1 MPGESRPFWENMSHC
16 RENNEQASPGKSRGK
31 ALLLTLPMLA
41 ITAAMLS
48 GEGAFASGGSVLA
61 YLSALLFL
69 NFIFY
74 RMVRT
79 GKTDKYRAI
88 VFITLAGAAAFS
100 FMSFFLE
107 LRGAFGVTPSEI
119 MRGEVPACHMVLPM
133 LFLPALL
140 SKTVVFPG
148 LITGGYASIAVLAVF
163 WLAGTLVIGKGYCSW
178 FCFLGG
184 FEDGF
189 SRIFKSPVVKNI
201 RPDLRLLPFAVLL
214 TAVLTSAYTL
224 THTYCEWVCP
234 YKMVTE
240 FEQVVSVKLL
250 VQSAIFI
257 VMFAALVVILPLLTK
272 LRTQCAFF
280 CPFGAMQTLAGRL
293 SPFEV
298 RIDTEKCSRCGKCL
312 TECPDFSLDA
322 ASLERGKPHMSC
334 HLCGKCVDLCPD
346 KAIFFHIKGT
356 SLKTGLEAQRIFF
369 LYPAFIFL
377 SGITGMNLQQ
387 ALLRMIGF
395 FL

>member
-1 MPGESRPFWENMSHC
+1 MDHSQENIESPT
-16 RENNEQASPGKSRGK
+16 PVKSRGK
-31 ALLLTLPMLA
+31 ALLLSLPMLA
-41 ITAAMLS
+41 ITSSMLA
-48 GEGAFASGGSVLA
+48 GEGAFASIGSVAA
-61 YLSALLFL
+61 YLASLAFL
-69 NFIFY
+69 NFMFY
-74 RMVRT
+74 KMVRT

-133 LFLPALL
+133 LFLPALF
-140 SKTVVFPG
+140 SKTIVFPG
-148 LITGGYASIAVLAVF
+148 LITGGYGSIAVLVVF
-163 WLAGTLVIGKGYCSW
+163 WLASTLTIGKGYCSW

-189 SRIFKSPVVKNI
+189 SRVFRSPVIKSI

-240 FEQVVSVKLL
+240 FEQVVSLKLL

-257 VMFAALVVILPLLTK
+257 FMFSLLVVALPLLTR
-272 LRTQCAFF
+272 LRAQCAFF

-293 SPFEV
+293 APYEI

-312 TECPDFSLDA
+312 TECPDFSLDKG
-322 ASLERGKPHMSC
+322 SLETGKPHISC
-334 HLCGKCVDLCPD
+334 HLCGKCVDLCPE
-346 KAIFFHIKGT
+346 KAIFYHIKGT
-356 SLKTGLEAQRIFF
+356 SLKTNLGLQRIFF
-369 LYPAFIFL
+369 LYPAFTFL
-377 SGITGMNLQQ
+377 AGITGMNLQQ
-387 ALLRMIGF
+387 ALLRVIRSF
-395 FL
+395 T

>member
-1 MPGESRPFWENMSHC
+1 MEKGRFFKYMSHC
-16 RENNEQASPGKSRGK
+16 PENKDAPLPVKSRGK
-31 ALLLTLPMLA
+31 SLLLSLPMLA
-41 ITAAMLS
+41 ITSSMLAGKAS
-48 GEGAFASGGSVLA
+48 FASDGATAAYFISLA
-61 YLSALLFL
+61 FL
-69 NFIFY
+69 NFMFY
-74 RMVRT
+74 KMVRS

-133 LFLPALL
+133 LFLPALF

-148 LITGGYASIAVLAVF
+148 LITGGFASIAVLAVF
-163 WLAGTLVIGKGYCSW
+163 WAAASLVIGKGYCSW

-189 SRIFKSPVVKNI
+189 SRIFKSPVIKSL

-240 FEQVVSVKLL
+240 FEQVVSLKLL
-250 VQSAIFI
+250 VQSGIFI
-257 VMFAALVVILPLLTK
+257 FMFAALVVVLPLLTK
-272 LRTQCAFF
+272 VRAQCAFF

-293 SPFEV
+293 APFEI

-312 TECPDFSLDA
+312 TECPDFSLDKEA
-322 ASLERGKPHMSC
+322 LEKGKPRISC

-346 KAIFFHIKGT
+346 KAIFFHVKGT
-356 SLKTGLEAQRIFF
+356 SLKTNLEAQRVLF
-369 LYPAFIFL
+369 LYPAYTFL
-377 SGITGMNLQQ
+377 AAITGMNLQQ
-387 ALLRMIGF
+387 ALLRVFNF
-395 FL
+395 FS

>member
-1 MPGESRPFWENMSHC
+1 MTHSGENTE
-16 RENNEQASPGKSRGK
+16 SPSPVKSRAK

-48 GEGAFASGGSVLA
+48 GEGAFDTGGATFAYFAALA
-61 YLSALLFL
+61 FL
-69 NFIFY
+69 NFMFY
-74 RMVRT
+74 KMVRT
-79 GKTDKYRAI
+79 GKTDRYRAI

-107 LRGAFGVTPSEI
+107 LRGAFGVTPAEI

-133 LFLPALL
+133 LFVPALI
-140 SKTVVFPG
+140 SKTIVFPG

-189 SRIFKSPVVKNI
+189 SRIFRSPVIKAI

-240 FEQVVSVKLL
+240 FEQVVSLKLL

-257 VMFAALVVILPLLTK
+257 FMFAALVVVLPLLTK
-272 LRTQCAFF
+272 VRTQCAFF

-293 SPFEV
+293 APFEV

-312 TECPDFSLDA
+312 TECPDFSLDEA
-322 ASLERGKPHMSC
+322 ALERGKPHISC
-334 HLCGKCVDLCPD
+334 HLCGKCIDLCPD
-346 KAIFFHIKGT
+346 KAIFFHIRGT
-356 SLKTGLEAQRIFF
+356 SLKTNLEAQRIFF

-387 ALLRMIGF
+387 ALLRIANF

>member
-1 MPGESRPFWENMSHC
+1 MNHC
-16 RENNEQASPGKSRGK
+16 PQNNDAPLPEKSRGK
-31 ALLLTLPMLA
+31 SLLLTLPMLA
-41 ITAAMLS
+41 ITASMLA
-48 GEGAFASGGSVLA
+48 GRGAFASNGSTFAYFASLA
-61 YLSALLFL
+61 FL
-69 NFIFY
+69 NFMFY
-74 RMVRT
+74 KMIRS

-133 LFLPALL
+133 LFLPALF
-140 SKTVVFPG
+140 SKTIVFPG
-148 LITGGYASIAVLAVF
+148 LITGGFASIAVLTVF
-163 WLAGTLVIGKGYCSW
+163 WAAATLTIGKGYCSW

-189 SRIFKSPVVKNI
+189 SRLFRSPVIKSI

-240 FEQVVSVKLL
+240 FEQVVSLKLL

-257 VMFAALVVILPLLTK
+257 FTFSLLVVALPLLTR

-280 CPFGAMQTLAGRL
+280 CPFGAMQTLAGKL
-293 SPFEV
+293 APFEI

-312 TECPDFSLDA
+312 TECPDFSLDKD
-322 ASLERGKPHMSC
+322 SLEKGKPHISC

-356 SLKTGLEAQRIFF
+356 SLKVGLEAQRIFF
-369 LYPAFIFL
+369 LYPAFTFL
-377 SGITGMNLQQ
+377 AGITGMNLQQ
-387 ALLRMIGF
+387 ALLRIMNF
-395 FL
+395 FK

>member
-1 MPGESRPFWENMSHC
+1 M
-16 RENNEQASPGKSRGK
+16 
-31 ALLLTLPMLA
+31 LTLPMLA
-41 ITAAMLS
+41 ITTAMLAGNGKFS
-48 GEGAFASGGSVLA
+48 SPGDMFSCFAALA
-61 YLSALLFL
+61 FL
-69 NFIFY
+69 NTMFY
-74 RMVRT
+74 KMVRT

-107 LRGAFGVTPSEI
+107 LRGKLGVTPAEI

-133 LFLPALL
+133 LFLPALF
-140 SKTVVFPG
+140 SKTIVFPG
-148 LITGGYASIAVLAVF
+148 LITGGYASIAVLTVF
-163 WLAGTLVIGKGYCSW
+163 WAASTLVIGKGYCAW

-189 SRIFKSPVVKNI
+189 SRILGTPVIKKV
-201 RPDLRLLPFAVLL
+201 RPDLKLLPFAVLL

-240 FEQVVSVKLL
+240 FEQVVSLKLL

-257 VMFAALVVILPLLTK
+257 LMFAALVVVLPLLTRI
-272 LRTQCAFF
+272 RTQCSFF

-293 SPFEV
+293 APFEI

-312 TECPDFSLDA
+312 TECPDFSLNKD
-322 ASLERGKPHMSC
+322 SLEKGKPDISC

-346 KAIFFHIKGT
+346 KAVFFHIRGA
-356 SLKTGLEAQRIFF
+356 SLKNGLEAQKIFF
-369 LYPAFIFL
+369 LYPAFTFL
-377 SGITGMNLQQ
+377 AGITGMNLQQ
-387 ALLRMIGF
+387 AILRLISIF
-395 FL
+395 TL